1 MQLHQHT
8 DQTCGPVVDPNVGC
22 LKGSEV
28 DTSRCGE
35 TDTASADHR
44 TFRSD
49 IPSCEDNPAR
59 VFHDSK
65 SISDATNPPSSVK
78 STRRTRADKRWKKRY
93 RNYLKLTDVL
103 IVVIAVAGAQVLK
116 FGSRASDF
124 RVSPDD
130 FGFSTTYTVLSA
142 LIVVCWGASLTLSGT
157 RDPRLMGVGIAEYQ
171 QVVEAT
177 LRLFGVLAIVDLL
190 FKLDLSRGYL
200 LISFPVGLLL
210 LLLSRWLWRKWL
222 HSMRRKGKCLDKAIL
237 VGEAK
242 KVSHVTREVSRE
254 RAAGYRIVGAV
265 ANSLI
270 NSQDLAEAEVRIEPS
285 VDVVTEI
292 AEETQADTIIF
303 VGSDHLDP
311 GEIRKLGWIAEEHG
325 LELIVAPALTDI
337 AGPRIHARPVAGL
350 PLIHIDYPEITGF
363 KYWLKRLFD
372 IVVSAFLLLLLS
384 PVFLVVAVTIKV
396 TSPGPV
402 FYKQERIGKDGKP
415 FGMLKFRSMI
425 VDADSQL
432 AALLEAQGTSD
443 KPLFK
448 VEDDPRI
455 TGIGKFIRRYSIDEL
470 PQLLNAVLGTMS
482 LVGPRPQVAGEVA
495 LYDNA
500 AFRRLMVKPGLTG
513 LWQVSGRSNLSWEDA
528 IRLDLYYVENW
539 SLTEDLLILF
549 KTFKAIVGSD
559 GAY

>member
-1 MQLHQHT
+1 M
-8 DQTCGPVVDPNVGC
+8 
-22 LKGSEV
+22 
-28 DTSRCGE
+28 DTSRHGD
-35 TDTASADHR
+35 TDIASACHR
-44 TFRSD
+44 IAPLSSASYD
-49 IPSCEDNPAR
+49 DNPTR
-59 VFHDSK
+59 VFNDPN
-65 SISDATNPPSSVK
+65 SISSEMNPRSSVK
-78 STRRTRADKRWKKRY
+78 PVRRTRADKRWNMRY
-93 RNYLKLTDVL
+93 RNYLRFTDVL
-103 IVVIAVAGAQVLK
+103 IVLVAVAGAQILK

-124 RVSPDD
+124 TVSPDD

-142 LIVVCWGASLTLSGT
+142 LIVICWGASLTLSGT
-157 RDPRLMGVGIAEYQ
+157 RDPRLIGAGIAEYK

-190 FKLDLSRGYL
+190 LKLDLSRGYL

-222 HSMRRKGKCLDKAIL
+222 HSMRRKGKCLDNAIL

-242 KVSHVTREVSRE
+242 KVSHVAHEVSRE

-270 NSQDLAEAEVRIEPS
+270 DSQDLAKAEVRIDPS

-292 AEETQADTIIF
+292 AEDTQADTVIF
-303 VGSDHLDP
+303 VGSDQLGP
-311 GEIRKLGWIAEEHG
+311 EELRKLGWIAEERE

-337 AGPRIHARPVAGL
+337 GGPRIHARPVAGL
-350 PLIHIDYPEITGF
+350 PLIHIGYPEITGF
-363 KYWLKRLFD
+363 KYWVKRLFD
-372 IVVSAFLLLLLS
+372 VVVSALLLLLLS
-384 PVFLVVAVTIKV
+384 PVFAVVAVTIKA

-402 FYKQERIGKDGKP
+402 FYKQERIGKYGKP
-415 FGMLKFRSMI
+415 FGMLKFRSMV

-455 TGIGKFIRRYSIDEL
+455 TRIGRFIRRYSIDEL
-470 PQLLNAVLGTMS
+470 PQLLNAFLGTMS

-539 SLTEDLLILF
+539 SMTEDLLILL
-549 KTFKAIVGSD
+549 KTFKAVVGSD